1 MQHSPCYLKQWAPS
15 NLLNKISWDDIL
27 DKLDYDVSLGQWG
40 YCNDPKEGMIP
51 TIVAEGFYQPD
62 SFIQLAET
70 VYSTFFMNRMHTY
83 ISFAQTSTFGRHN
96 DTMDVFIVAVKG
108 AVKYT
113 FDNGEEY
120 TLAPGDAIH
129 IPAGTYHNPT
139 CFGPRCT
146 LSFSQEEYYG
156 DV

>member
-1 MQHSPCYLKQWAPS
+1 MLTTMQHSPCYLKQWAPS

-120 TLAPGDAIH
+120 TLAPG
-129 IPAGTYHNPT
+129 
-139 CFGPRCT
+139 
-146 LSFSQEEYYG
+146 
-156 DV
+156 